1 MERGGDDVEEK
12 TLSPN
17 KEMRGRGKWGRGNE
31 EGTALNYVPVCTEI
45 IVGSSIIANILIMKV
60 PWELGLKLAI

>member
-17 KEMRGRGKWGRGNE
+17 KEMRGRGKWGCKDSLANFFRAICGHS
-31 EGTALNYVPVCTEI
+31 GRWQFFYLNM
-45 IVGSSIIANILIMKV
+45 AFK
-60 PWELGLKLAI
+60 AIYLTNAVYT

>member
-17 KEMRGRGKWGRGNE
+17 KEMRGR
-31 EGTALNYVPVCTEI
+31 EGVK
-45 IVGSSIIANILIMKV
+45 IVWPIFSGQFGAIQAEGSFFI
-60 PWELGLKLAI
+60 